1 MLSSAF
7 SSVSRSYAARGCR
20 RPRRSNCHFW
30 RRIVD
35 NIVVVVVVVVVFVAR
50 GGGRGR
56 ADGIILEDEVVKRLA
71 RGTVELNDVEL
82 ARMDVCVIKYRVW
95 GSFVV
100 GQKKRVEVKVLL
112 NNTLAPSANARVL

>member
-7 SSVSRSYAARGCR
+7 SSVSRSYAARGGAVRCRCR

-35 NIVVVVVVVVVFVAR
+35 NIVVVVVAR

-56 ADGIILEDEVVKRLA
+56 ADGIILEDEMVKRLLA
-71 RGTVELNDVEL
+71 REKEEERTVENDVEL

-95 GSFVV
+95 GSFV
-100 GQKKRVEVKVLL
+100 GQK
-112 NNTLAPSANARVL
+112 

>member
-7 SSVSRSYAARGCR
+7 SSVSRSYAARGGAVRCRCR

-35 NIVVVVVVVVVFVAR
+35 DIVVVVVVVVFVAR

-56 ADGIILEDEVVKRLA
+56 ADDIILEDEVVKRLA
-71 RGTVELNDVEL
+71 RGTVENDVEL

-95 GSFVV
+95 GKVSW
-100 GQKKRVEVKVLL
+100 GKRNVLK
-112 NNTLAPSANARVL
+112 

>member
-35 NIVVVVVVVVVFVAR
+35 NIVVVVVVVVVAR
-50 GGGRGR
+50 GGGGRGR
-56 ADGIILEDEVVKRLA
+56 ADGIILEDEVVKRLLS
-71 RGTVELNDVEL
+71 REKEEERTVELNDVEL

-95 GSFVV
+95 GKVSWSKSEVV
-100 GQKKRVEVKVLL
+100 VK
-112 NNTLAPSANARVL
+112 